1 MRGMIKVMLKEMVQ
15 VIKGE
20 QWDFLES
27 ECELLMRM
35 ILKLK
40 TRAVECENDC
50 NESFDASDKDA
61 RGSYVTYW
69 AILSDFCVAMLVG

>member
-1 MRGMIKVMLKEMVQ
+1 MRGMIKVLLKEIVQ
-15 VIKGE
+15 VINGE
-20 QWDFLES
+20 EWDFFES

-35 ILKLK
+35 MLKLK
-40 TRAVECENDC
+40 TRAVECENEC

-69 AILSDFCVAMLVG
+69 GILSDFCVAMLVG

>member
-1 MRGMIKVMLKEMVQ
+1 
-15 VIKGE
+15 
-20 QWDFLES
+20 
-27 ECELLMRM
+27 MRM

-40 TRAVECENDC
+40 TSAVEFENEC
-50 NESFDASDKDA
+50 NESFDASEDV

>member
-1 MRGMIKVMLKEMVQ
+1 MNYTHIFRIGRGAEYISLQFCHVYILK
-15 VIKGE
+15 
-20 QWDFLES
+20 
-27 ECELLMRM
+27 MRM

-61 RGSYVTYW
+61 RGSYVTY
-69 AILSDFCVAMLVG
+69 

>member
-1 MRGMIKVMLKEMVQ
+1 
-15 VIKGE
+15 
-20 QWDFLES
+20 
-27 ECELLMRM
+27 MRM

-61 RGSYVTYW
+61 RGSYVTY
-69 AILSDFCVAMLVG
+69 IEPTCVAMLVG

>member
-1 MRGMIKVMLKEMVQ
+1 MRDMIKALLKEMVQ

-20 QWDFLES
+20 QWYFFES

-40 TRAVECENDC
+40 TRAVEFENEC
-50 NESFDASDKDA
+50 NESFDASEDA

-69 AILSDFCVAMLVG
+69 AILSDFFVAMLVG

>member
-1 MRGMIKVMLKEMVQ
+1 
-15 VIKGE
+15 
-20 QWDFLES
+20 
-27 ECELLMRM
+27 MRM

-50 NESFDASDKDA
+50 NESFDASDKDV
-61 RGSYVTYW
+61 RGSYVIYR